1 MQKSIHNFLAASLVA
16 VGALSAALSTSSAQS
31 LDLYIGPDGRPGLEL
46 RDRDRDRRYY
56 DDEYERLGC
65 SERQALRRALRLGV
79 RDPEIQ
85 AVTRRQIIIDGERR
99 GRFVTVAFANRPGC
113 PRIG

>member
-16 VGALSAALSTSSAQS
+16 VGALLAASSTSSAQS
-31 LDLYIGPDGRPGLEL
+31 LDLYIGPDGRPDLEL
-46 RDRDRDRRYY
+46 RDRDRRYY
-56 DDEYERLGC
+56 DDEYEWRGC
-65 SERQALRRALRLGV
+65 SQRQALRRASRLGV

>member
-16 VGALSAALSTSSAQS
+16 VGALLAASSTSSAQS
-31 LDLYIGPDGRPGLEL
+31 LDLYIGPDGRPDLEL
-46 RDRDRDRRYY
+46 RDRDRRYY
-56 DDEYERLGC
+56 DDEC
-65 SERQALRRALRLGV
+65 SERQALRRASRLGV